1 MGPPTPLTISFPH
14 RNGRGRLDFWVGF
27 IWNWGKNRVRERSG
41 KGAAESFLRWRLEC
55 FHSNSIFFSMRV
67 RVQGGGLQRQS
78 PPSFRESHP
87 PSLRQTLSS
96 ARDSPGKLGWQ
107 ALGIYLLLPLHLAIC
122 SHYAWPFTCVLGIKL
137 GSLCP

>member
-67 RVQGGGLQRQS
+67 RVQGGGVA
-78 PPSFRESHP
+78 EAI
-87 PSLRQTLSS
+87 S
-96 ARDSPGKLGWQ
+96 AVFP
-107 ALGIYLLLPLHLAIC
+107 
-122 SHYAWPFTCVLGIKL
+122 
-137 GSLCP
+137 